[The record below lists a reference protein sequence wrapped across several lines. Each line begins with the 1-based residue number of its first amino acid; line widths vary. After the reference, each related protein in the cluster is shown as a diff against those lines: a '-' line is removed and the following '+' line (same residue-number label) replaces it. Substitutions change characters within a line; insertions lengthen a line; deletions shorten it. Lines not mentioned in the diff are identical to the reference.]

1 MNLGNM
7 IRNAAGRISGRTTQ
21 GTAGGYTRGYTRGTR
36 PYTTGRTSSMGRGR
50 TAGGIGDKI
59 RHMLH
64 RH

>member
-7 IRNAAGRISGRTTQ
+7 IRNAAGRISGRTTH
-21 GTAGGYTRGYTRGTR
+21 GTTGGYTRGTR
-36 PYTTGRTSSMGRGR
+36 PSTTGRTPSMGRGR